1 MNGTIMQIVFYKKYA
16 LFSVLLFSVELAIAM
31 FIHDAFIRPFLG
43 DVLVVMLLFCLCKT
57 FVKVSDQWLIV
68 AVLLFSFVVEIGQ
81 YFRLAELLG
90 LMDCKV
96 IRIAIGSTFDVKDLL
111 AYAIGAALLSV
122 ITKFRRRCVV

>member
-1 MNGTIMQIVFYKKYA
+1 MQIVFYKKYA

>member
-1 MNGTIMQIVFYKKYA
+1 MQIVFYKKYA

-31 FIHDAFIRPFLG
+31 FIHDVFIRPFLG

-68 AVLLFSFVVEIGQ
+68 AVLLFSFAVEIGQ

-96 IRIAIGSTFDVKDLL
+96 VRIAIGSTFDVKDLL